1 MVAPIDK
8 SNPMPRYLQIR
19 TILEQMIRSG
29 ELALGKRIPS
39 ERDLAKSLD
48 VSQMTV
54 NKAVAL
60 LVRDAWLRRE
70 LGNGT
75 FVNESLQVPAPTNV
89 TIGFAVPTLSAAIEE
104 DYFLSA
110 LLRGVQKASIDRP
123 IGLRIFDAHSQSLSD
138 TIANSDLDGF
148 IVVDL
153 LDENRAAIERF
164 VTLGRKILILGASD
178 DTIDAPFIDGDN
190 YTGTAEAVAH
200 LLSQGHT
207 RIVGLFA
214 LMETWNS
221 KQRHRAFTES
231 LAKSG
236 LTSCDDLILLDKGNG
251 RRLEPETERKLAD
264 LLRSP
269 NRPTAVLC
277 GGFFLALE
285 AMHLIRS
292 LGLQIPDDVSV
303 VGYDDPASARY
314 LAPPLTTVR
323 QPLEEMGEQSVI
335 HLYDWI
341 HYGIAPPKRMIFKE
355 SLVIRSSATQVQRR
369 ANSDRSKEEKSCLT
383 TENLMPSR

>member
-1 MVAPIDK
+1 MSQMVDK
-8 SNPMPRYLQIR
+8 SNPMPRYLQVR
-19 TILEQMIRSG
+19 TLLEQMIRSG
-29 ELALGKRIPS
+29 EIPLGGKVPS
-39 ERDLAKSLD
+39 ERDLAKGLD

-60 LVRDAWLRRE
+60 LVREGWLRRE

-75 FVNESLQVPAPTNV
+75 YVNENLQVPAPTDV
-89 TIGFAVPTLSAAIEE
+89 TIGFAIPMLATAIDE
-104 DYFLSA
+104 DFFVSA
-110 LLRGVQKASIDRP
+110 LLKGVQKASIDRP
-123 IGLRIFDAHSQSLSD
+123 ISLRIFDAHARSLSD

-153 LDENRAAIERF
+153 LDENRAGIEKCVEQGKR
-164 VTLGRKILILGASD
+164 ILILGASD
-178 DTIDAPFIDGDN
+178 DTVDAPFVDGDN
-190 YTGTAEAVAH
+190 RSGTAQAVDH
-200 LLSQGHT
+200 LVSLGHT

-221 KQRHRAFTES
+221 KERHKSFVDS
-231 LAKSG
+231 LGRHG
-236 LTSCDDLILLDKGNG
+236 LNTGELVILDEGNG
-251 RRLEPETERKLAD
+251 RQLEAGTERKVAE
-264 LLRSP
+264 LLQHQD
-269 NRPTAVLC
+269 RPTAVLC
-277 GGFFLALE
+277 GGFFLALG

-292 LGLQIPDDVSV
+292 LGLRIPEDVSV

-341 HYGIAPPKRMIFKE
+341 HYGVVPPKRMIHKE
-355 SLVIRSSATQVQRR
+355 ALVIRSSTTQVQGRGK
-369 ANSDRSKEEKSCLT
+369 SDSHSEDLT
-383 TENLMPSR
+383 CSQNKTAMPLP